1 LDERVVNYLLGIRYV
16 DKVLDGLTELFRPQP
31 KELPTKSHKEE
42 KVEKVEKSADIS
54 SFRTLRSNLVKYLE
68 DKFNVSS
75 DTIKG
80 NSKATLTSLISL
92 IGKDGCGRMT
102 LIKSVLRDLGF
113 PSPLLILDLSLAKGV
128 SASIDEVFAALKIEA
143 LLLDASLYI
152 DNFSALSIEEDDIK
166 NMRTRQKVLWHLS
179 QVSNND
185 RLIFIAATNEMDSDP
200 ITPSSHFFKINSL
213 QVKVPDLTVQDREYL
228 WKFFLQRFGLTFKD
242 DNKEDEVKQVAS
254 KFNFTVGQIKDAIL
268 TAINISKYSNS
279 RSQPTTRILVEDLY
293 HACFHVSNRKLGKV
307 SVKMDKDFLLTDIIL
322 PPDKKIQLE
331 DIINFVKNKIKVF
344 SEWGFQ
350 AKMGLGSGLNILFS
364 GESGTGKTM
373 AAQVIANELRM
384 EIFKI
389 DLSLL
394 ISKYIGETEK
404 NINRV
409 FQEAKTSNALIFFD
423 EADAIF
429 GKRSEIKDAHDRYA
443 NIEVSYLL
451 QKLEE
456 HNEIVILASNLKHNI
471 DDAFIRRMHFVV
483 EFPFPNERER
493 LEIWKHVFPEPF
505 THFLNMDSINL
516 DFLAGQ
522 FKTSGAMI
530 KNIALSAAFLAAA
543 ESSKIEMKHLVTATK
558 RELEK
563 KGKPILKADFG
574 IYYDLG

>member
-1 LDERVVNYLLGIRYV
+1 M
-16 DKVLDGLTELFRPQP
+16 
-31 KELPTKSHKEE
+31 
-42 KVEKVEKSADIS
+42 
-54 SFRTLRSNLVKYLE
+54 KYLE
-68 DKFNVSS
+68 NNFDGND
-75 DTIKG
+75 DTNKRNFKG
-80 NSKATLTSLISL
+80 TPNSLIYL
-92 IGKDGCGRMT
+92 IGKDGCGRKT
-102 LIKSVLRDLGF
+102 LIKSILGELDF
-113 PSPLLILDLSLAKGV
+113 PSPLLILDVSVIKGV
-128 SASIDEVFAALKIEA
+128 SASIDEVFSALKVEA
-143 LLLDASLYI
+143 LLLNASLYI
-152 DNFSALSIEEDDIK
+152 DNFSSLLAEEDDAK
-166 NMRTRQKVLWHLS
+166 NMQIIQKALWHLNH
-179 QVSNND
+179 VSNNN
-185 RLIFIAATNEMDSDP
+185 RPIFIAGANEMDNDFIAP
-200 ITPSSHFFKINSL
+200 NSHFFRVNSL
-213 QVKVPDLTVQDREYL
+213 QVKVPDLTVKDRAHL
-228 WKFFLQRFGLTFKD
+228 WKYFLQEFGLTFKN
-242 DNKEDEVKQVAS
+242 DNKEDEVVQVAS

-268 TAINISKYSNS
+268 TAIKMSSYSNS
-279 RSQPTTRILVEDLY
+279 SKSTTGILLEDLY
-293 HACFHVSNRKLGKV
+293 DACFYVSNKKLGKV
-307 SVKMDKDFLLTDIIL
+307 SVKMDNDFLLPDIIL
-322 PPDKKIQLE
+322 PSDKKIQLE
-331 DIINFVKNKIKVF
+331 DIINNVKNKNKVF

-350 AKMGLGSGLNILFS
+350 AKMGLGSGLNILFT

-394 ISKYIGETEK
+394 VSKYIGETEK
-404 NINRV
+404 NINRI

-471 DDAFIRRMHFVV
+471 DEAFVRRMHFVV

-505 THFLNMDSINL
+505 TEFLNSDSINL
-516 DFLAGQ
+516 EFLARQ
-522 FKTSGAMI
+522 FKASGAMI
-530 KNIALSAAFLAAA
+530 RNIALSSAFLAAA
-543 ESSKIEMKHLVTATK
+543 ESSKIEMKHLITATK

-574 IYYDLG
+574 EYFDFG